1 LVNAKSKNTGY
12 FLKRENSKMTANLK
26 GKACLVTGATSGIG
40 KEIASGLANLGADL
54 VIVGR
59 KGEKCKSVIEEIRAQ
74 INLRNGKVDIS
85 YLVADLSSQ
94 ASIRQLAKEY
104 ANSHQR
110 LDILVNNAGVFL
122 SKRTTT
128 IDGLESTFAVNH
140 LAPFLLTNLLIEMI
154 KASRPSRIIT
164 TSSVAHRGARIDFD
178 DIEFKKRS
186 YSGITAYGQS
196 KLANILF
203 TKELARRL
211 GGTDGGSGV
220 TANCFHPGAVR
231 TSLVQDN
238 PWYYLLIWTV
248 AGSFFLSPEKGADTA
263 LFLASSSDADKITGG
278 YFTKRKQVKPSK
290 AADDEEAA
298 IRLWNT
304 SEMMTSL

>member
-1 LVNAKSKNTGY
+1 
-12 FLKRENSKMTANLK
+12 MTADLK
-26 GKACLVTGATSGIG
+26 GKTCLVTGATSGIG
-40 KEIASGLANLGADL
+40 KEIASGLVNLGATV

-59 KGEKCKSVIEEIRAQ
+59 NREKCKSVLEELRAQ
-74 INLRNGKVDIS
+74 FNLGNGKVNIS

-104 ANSHQR
+104 VNSHQR

-122 SKRTTT
+122 AKRTTT
-128 IDGLESTFAVNH
+128 IDGLEYTYAVNH
-140 LAPFLLTNLLIEMI
+140 LAPFLLTTLLIDMI
-154 KASRPSRIIT
+154 KASSPSRIIT

-186 YSGITAYGQS
+186 YNGFTAYGQS

-211 GGTDGGSGV
+211 GESESASGSGSGV

-238 PWYYLLIWTV
+238 PWYYRLIWTV

-263 LFLASSSDADKITGG
+263 LFLASSSDVHGITGG
-278 YFTKRKQVKPSK
+278 YFVKRKQVKPSN

-298 IRLWNT
+298 VRLWKS
-304 SEMMTSL
+304 SEMMTSSL